1 MWGSP
6 LSFDSTHFGAMD
18 VKGALQQC
26 LIFVAVEVHL
36 ALFLNNQN
44 KLKKHMPAFQILQL
58 NILAHYF

>member
-1 MWGSP
+1 
-6 LSFDSTHFGAMD
+6 MD

-36 ALFLNNQN
+36 ARFLNNQN